1 MTTRGG
7 RVPGSRNKRTEALL
21 TLAEDGETP
30 CAFAL
35 RIMREDGMDPLLKLQ
50 AAKLAAPYIHPKP
63 QPEPRMISITLPD
76 EIKTAEDL
84 MAAHAEILKAAA
96 NGTLALEDARDLSA
110 ILETQRKLVEAIDH
124 EARLIRLESERKQ

>member
-7 RVPGSRNKRTEALL
+7 RIPGSRNKRTEALL
-21 TLAEDGETP
+21 ALAEDGETP

-35 RIMREDGMDPLLKLQ
+35 RIMREDGVDPLLKLQ

-63 QPEPRMISITLPD
+63 QPEPRLISISLPE